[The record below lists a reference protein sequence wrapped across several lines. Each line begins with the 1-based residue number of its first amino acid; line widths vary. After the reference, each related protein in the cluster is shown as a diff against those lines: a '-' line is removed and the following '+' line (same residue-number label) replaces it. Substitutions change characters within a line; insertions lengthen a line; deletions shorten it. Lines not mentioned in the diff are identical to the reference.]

1 MSVGG
6 IVRTHHSENPVE
18 NKVHPDYGDRGHLQD
33 GPDGFHVKDRGQS
46 FQELARGG
54 LRTVQL
60 GAAAQSFPRKIH
72 RFESFSIYLQ
82 NCRTDGGEIKTYL
95 K

>member
-33 GPDGFHVKDRGQS
+33 RPDGFHVKDRGQS

-60 GAAAQSFPRKIH
+60 GAAAQSFP
-72 RFESFSIYLQ
+72 
-82 NCRTDGGEIKTYL
+82 
-95 K
+95 